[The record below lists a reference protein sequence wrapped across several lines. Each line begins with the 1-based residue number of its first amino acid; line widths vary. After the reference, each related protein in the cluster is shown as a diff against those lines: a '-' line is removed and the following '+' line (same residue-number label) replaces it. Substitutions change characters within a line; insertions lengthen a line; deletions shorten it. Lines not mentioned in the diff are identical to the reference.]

1 MIVVYIFVGILLG
14 AGGSYFIL
22 SNKMNEN
29 KLANANL
36 QTQLEAEKQQHQKDI
51 EHLKEQYERE
61 TVLRDEQNSREQK
74 LRQEQFAQQLETVQ
88 EQFQNLATK
97 ILEQTSQKLK
107 TDNVES
113 IAHITQPLKQ
123 NIEQLQLAI
132 DKTNNETAK
141 NTASLSEQLKSMA
154 EQTAKID
161 ASATR
166 LTNVMQGANKVQ
178 GNWGELTLM
187 NLLDSQ
193 GLRLG
198 IDYDIQQTLTDDKGN
213 VLMNEDSGRKM
224 IPDVILH
231 YPNNED
237 VIIDSKMTIDAYAN
251 YIAAE
256 EEVAKKKYAD
266 DVVRSIRSQFNSLA
280 KKDYSSYIKA
290 PRRAIDFV
298 IMYVPYEGALQLA
311 LLTDPKLWHDA
322 FEKHVFITSQ
332 QNLMAIL
339 KIIQIAWR
347 QYAQTENQKRVFDL
361 ADEMLRRVGD
371 FVKRFD
377 KVGKDIETLHKD
389 YDEAYKKAYTGRQS
403 IVQKANDLKAL
414 GAKESANAPIPDVQ
428 LSLDEA

>member
-1 MIVVYIFVGILLG
+1 MIIVYILVGILV
-14 AGGSYFIL
+14 GGLASYIFFNGKL
-22 SNKMNEN
+22 NES
-29 KLANANL
+29 KLAVGTL
-36 QTQLEAEKQQHQKDI
+36 HTQLEAERAQHQKEI
-51 EHLKEQYERE
+51 ESLKDRFEHETELRNQQSSNEQ
-61 TVLRDEQNSREQK
+61 Q
-74 LRQEQFAQQLETVQ
+74 LRQKQFDQQLETIQ
-88 EQFQNLATK
+88 EQFQNLASK
-97 ILEQTSQKLK
+97 ILDQTTQKLK
-107 TDNVES
+107 SENVES
-113 IAHITQPLKQ
+113 MSHITQPLKQ
-123 NIEQLQLAI
+123 NIEQLQQAI
-132 DKTNNETAK
+132 DKTNHETARS
-141 NTASLSEQLKSMA
+141 TASLSEQLKSMA

-166 LTNVMQGANKVQ
+166 LTNVMRGANKVQ

-198 IDYDIQQTLTDDKGN
+198 VDYDVQQTLSDDRGN
-213 VLMNEDSGRKM
+213 VLTNEESGKRM

-237 VIIDSKMTIDAYAN
+237 IIIDSKMTIDAYAN
-251 YIAAE
+251 YMNAE
-256 EEVAKKKYAD
+256 DEIVKKKYAD
-266 DVVRSIRSQFNSLA
+266 DVVKSIRTQFTSLS
-280 KKDYSSYIKA
+280 KKDYTSSIKA

-322 FEKHVFITSQ
+322 FEKKVFITSQ

-347 QYAQTENQKRVFDL
+347 QYAQTENQKRVYDL

-371 FVKRFD
+371 FIKRFD

-403 IVQKANDLKAL
+403 IVQKANDLKVL
-414 GAKESANAPIPDVQ
+414 GAKESANAPIPETQ
-428 LSLDEA
+428 MRLDEA

>member
-22 SNKMNEN
+22 NNKMNEN

-97 ILEQTSQKLK
+97 ILEQTSLKLK

-141 NTASLSEQLKSMA
+141 NTASLSEQLRSMA

-187 NLLDSQ
+187 NLLDSRSKEETDTVTLSTLHASK
-193 GLRLG
+193 GLEYPHVILAGCEEGLFPHADSVEEGNLDEERRLMYVG
-198 IDYDIQQTLTDDKGN
+198 ITRAKHSLTLTHCVKRRRQGGWQFPEPSRFIDEMPQADLKI
-213 VLMNEDSGRKM
+213 LGRKGGEP
-224 IPDVILH
+224 IVSH
-231 YPNNED
+231 
-237 VIIDSKMTIDAYAN
+237 
-251 YIAAE
+251 E
-256 EEVAKKKYAD
+256 E
-266 DVVRSIRSQFNSLA
+266 
-280 KKDYSSYIKA
+280 
-290 PRRAIDFV
+290 
-298 IMYVPYEGALQLA
+298 G
-311 LLTDPKLWHDA
+311 
-322 FEKHVFITSQ
+322 
-332 QNLMAIL
+332 
-339 KIIQIAWR
+339 
-347 QYAQTENQKRVFDL
+347 
-361 ADEMLRRVGD
+361 
-371 FVKRFD
+371 
-377 KVGKDIETLHKD
+377 
-389 YDEAYKKAYTGRQS
+389 
-403 IVQKANDLKAL
+403 KANLRSMLDMLN
-414 GAKESANAPIPDVQ
+414 AKMGQNK
-428 LSLDEA
+428 

>member
-1 MIVVYIFVGILLG
+1 MIVVYILVGILLG
-14 AGGSYFIL
+14 AGGSYFFL
-22 SNKMNEN
+22 NGKVNES
-29 KLANANL
+29 KLHNANF
-36 QTQLEAEKQQHQKDI
+36 QTQLEAEKTQHQKDI

-61 TVLRDEQNSREQK
+61 TTLRDEQNSREQK
-74 LRQEQFAQQLETVQ
+74 LRREQFNQQLETIQ

-123 NIEQLQLAI
+123 NIEQLQQAI

-141 NTASLSEQLKSMA
+141 NTASLSGQLKSMA

-166 LTNVMQGANKVQ
+166 LSNVMQGANKVQ

-213 VLMNEDSGRKM
+213 ILMNEDSGKKM

-251 YIAAE
+251 YMAAE
-256 EEVAKKKYAD
+256 EEVVKKKYAD
-266 DVVRSIRSQFNSLA
+266 DVVRSIRSQFISLA

-389 YDEAYKKAYTGRQS
+389 YEEAYKKAYTGRQS

-414 GAKESANAPIPDVQ
+414 GAKESVNAPIPDVQ
-428 LSLDEA
+428 LSLDET

>member
-22 SNKMNEN
+22 NNKMNEN

-251 YIAAE
+251 YMNAE

-298 IMYVPYEGALQLA
+298 IMYVPYEGAL
-311 LLTDPKLWHDA
+311 
-322 FEKHVFITSQ
+322 
-332 QNLMAIL
+332 
-339 KIIQIAWR
+339 
-347 QYAQTENQKRVFDL
+347 
-361 ADEMLRRVGD
+361 
-371 FVKRFD
+371 
-377 KVGKDIETLHKD
+377 
-389 YDEAYKKAYTGRQS
+389 
-403 IVQKANDLKAL
+403 
-414 GAKESANAPIPDVQ
+414 
-428 LSLDEA
+428 